1 MKKYLLFFC
10 IALLSF
16 TNSTD
21 PVDRIGV
28 KEPLKFNDLSFALSW
43 SDHPKDYYYIQEYLP
58 QNETS
63 EHFNQMLTLHV
74 FDKDVTAEAAMN
86 QKVKELEIRKKTDK
100 LCNYQVIE
108 SPDGK
113 EFVVDFLLSQ
123 SIGDKLSVIE
133 FNAYRYKKVSV
144 GNNKTGILVYAYT
157 KRSYGDDTT
166 GFLQKLGDDRAKM
179 LVAMQTIVLPEILI
193 HQ

>member
-1 MKKYLLFFC
+1 MKKCLLFFC
-10 IALLSF
+10 LALLSF
-16 TNSTD
+16 TNSTN

-28 KEPLKFNDLSFALSW
+28 KEPLKFNESSFTLSW
-43 SDHPKDYYYIQEYLP
+43 SEHPKDYYYVQEYLP
-58 QNETS
+58 QNETF

-74 FDKDVTAEAAMN
+74 FDKDATAEAAMK
-86 QKVKELEIRKKTDK
+86 QKVKELEVRKKTDK
-100 LCNYQVIE
+100 VCNYQVNE

-133 FNAYRYKKVSV
+133 FNAYRYKKVSI

-157 KRSYGDDTT
+157 KRSYGDDTAS
-166 GFLQKLGDDRAKM
+166 FIQKLGDDRSKM
-179 LVAMQTIVLPEILI
+179 LVAMRTVVLPEILI
-193 HQ
+193 H